1 MNFDW
6 TVEEQEIRPRLA
18 ALFDGEAR
26 LELDALEEADP
37 PEIKHL
43 TLRCFR
49 RLGEAGYFTPGIGP
63 SARDRVMPTVAA
75 QEMLAGM
82 SGSLYLAAETTA
94 RLFGGLLRG
103 FGSPEVTDALIEP
116 IFQGKLIAAVAVSEP
131 EDQDTAGGPVTTAIL
146 DGDEYVVTGRKSYVT
161 NAPIADRLA
170 VSGEVRGRPAV
181 FIVEPGLKGVSVGP
195 RYRTLGYNGLTV
207 SSVDLNAVRVPTAR
221 VLGPFDNT
229 THLDFL
235 ATMQD
240 LILTVGSVGLMQ
252 RTVASA
258 KEYAQTHRRGGRP
271 VLRFQEN
278 RFKLAEMLTMTQA
291 AQLLAYRA
299 AWLYSV
305 QDNEAVTVLHCAK
318 VFSAESSERVA
329 ALAMQIM
336 AGRGY
341 ISGNPAERAYRE
353 SKFAAIAG
361 TTSEVAR
368 MSIADALLR
377 QYQV

>member
-1 MNFDW
+1 
-6 TVEEQEIRPRLA
+6 
-18 ALFDGEAR
+18 
-26 LELDALEEADP
+26 
-37 PEIKHL
+37 
-43 TLRCFR
+43 
-49 RLGEAGYFTPGIGP
+49 
-63 SARDRVMPTVAA
+63 
-75 QEMLAGM
+75 
-82 SGSLYLAAETTA
+82 
-94 RLFGGLLRG
+94 
-103 FGSPEVTDALIEP
+103 VTDALIGS
-116 IFQGKLIAAVAVSEP
+116 ILQGKLIAAVALSEP
-131 EDQDTAGGPVTTAIL
+131 EEPDTAGEPVTTAIL

-161 NAPIADRLA
+161 NAPIADCLA

-181 FIVEPGLKGVSVGP
+181 FIVEPGLKGVSVGT
-195 RYRTLGYNGLTV
+195 RYRTLGYSGLTV
-207 SSVDLNAVRVPTAR
+207 SSVDLNAVRVPAAR

-229 THLDFL
+229 SHLDFL

-240 LILTVGSVGLMQ
+240 LILTVGSIGLMQ

-305 QDNEAVTVLHCAK
+305 QDSEAATVLHCAK
-318 VFSAESSERVA
+318 VFSAESAERVA

-336 AGRGY
+336 AGPGY

-368 MSIADALLR
+368 MSIADDLLR